1 MRTELVIGVLLLMG
15 CGMGAAVVDSTDVP
29 AAEAEADLVAG
40 GTTGIAQCPGTGWL
54 DPASWDGLAGTYTR
68 TTVAPNGDFS
78 MVTISG
84 TSTSF
89 RYNRLVAKGFQVG
102 PLKALAS
109 NPAIGPAWAFDDDTG
124 KNRDVYFTPFL
135 KRSSTTGRV
144 MAVCA
149 GNSTG
154 SAFFMLKRLY

>member
-1 MRTELVIGVLLLMG
+1 MAVLVLSG
-15 CGMGAAVVDSTDVP
+15 CGMGAATVDSADLP
-29 AAEAEADLVAG
+29 AGAEVEADLVAG

-68 TTVAPNGDFS
+68 ATLAPASEFNS
-78 MVTISG
+78 VTISG
-84 TSTSF
+84 STAAF
-89 RYNRLVAKGFQVG
+89 RYSRLVGTGFQLG

-124 KNRDVYFTPFL
+124 KNRDLYFTPFL
-135 KRSSTTGRV
+135 QRSASTGRV

-149 GNSTG
+149 GKSTG
-154 SAFFMLKRLY
+154 SPFFMLKRLY